1 MQIHAAFGKERRGVE
16 IIGIALID
24 LAHGIVIGGLEAFIV
39 GTGLIGVPLG
49 ERFNVIAL
57 VAPSVCG
64 KRQSLLYAFVSQF
77 FPLVIHGQVVVRS
90 KHQRYA
96 PIRHGHFG
104 VELSGTAEALFGL
117 TVVEAIIER
126 HGLLEQALRLR
137 VWGVYRVVYFAET
150 WRSADGRDNR
160 GGGMIVLLRR
170 RGEGGRRSSQQQ

>member
-1 MQIHAAFGKERRGVE
+1 M
-16 IIGIALID
+16 
-24 LAHGIVIGGLEAFIV
+24 GL
-39 GTGLIGVPLG
+39 LGVPLG
-49 ERFNVIAL
+49 ERLNVIAL
-57 VAPSVCG
+57 VARSVCG
-64 KRQSLLYAFVSQF
+64 KRQSLLHAFVSQL

-126 HGLLEQALRLR
+126 HGLLEQALRPR
-137 VWGVYRVVYFAET
+137 VRGLHGVVYLAET
-150 WRSADGRDNR
+150 WRSADGGDSR

-170 RGEGGRRSSQQQ
+170 RGEGGRQSSQHQ